1 MKRMFI
7 LLVGTVLFAGLAFA
21 HGDEQHVTG
30 NVSKITDNTIS
41 VEVAPKQGETQKTTV
56 TVNVISFTKFEKMS
70 ATATMKDLKVGDRV
84 VIHAGKKD
92 GKLEA
97 HVVISAWRWMA

>member
-1 MKRMFI
+1 
-7 LLVGTVLFAGLAFA
+7 LFF
-21 HGDEQHVTG
+21 
-30 NVSKITDNTIS
+30 
-41 VEVAPKQGETQKTTV
+41 ETQKTTV
-56 TVNVISFTKFEKMS
+56 IVNVISSTKFEKMGV
-70 ATATMKDLKVGDRV
+70 TATIEDLKVGDRV